1 MQEPDLVQDDSAAP
15 SNTSQ
20 KPRVVV
26 PVWVALAAM
35 VLAVIVAGVII
46 SSIAEPLLN
55 LISPEAPDIPLPP
68 GAHLEKTDE
77 ESKYATTEWLYGSKL
92 PGCEVAAFF
101 DEHDGVEC
109 IYTPL
114 ACPVGPEATAAAQ
127 LAPTSTPENDDGRV
141 TARFSQVAVC
151 SKYVREVASSYTWR
165 VDIFDGYSGDY
176 RTKFR
181 IYLFSE
187 R

>member
-1 MQEPDLVQDDSAAP
+1 MQEPDLGLVPDDAAP
-15 SNTSQ
+15 SETPK
-20 KPRVVV
+20 KPRVVI

-35 VLAVIVAGVII
+35 VLAVVVAGVII

-55 LISPEAPDIPLPP
+55 LISPEKPDIPLPP
-68 GAHLEKTDE
+68 GTHLEKKDE
-77 ESKYATTEWLYGSKL
+77 ESNYATTEWLYGSKL

-101 DEHDGVEC
+101 DQHEGVEC
-109 IYTPL
+109 IYTPM
-114 ACPVGPEATAAAQ
+114 ACPVDVEATA
-127 LAPTSTPENDDGRV
+127 TPEVEPTPTPEGGTI
-141 TARFSQVAVC
+141 TANFSQVAVC
-151 SKYVREVASSYTWR
+151 SKQVKEVASSYTWR
-165 VDIFDGYSGDY
+165 VDIFDGYSGEY

>member
-1 MQEPDLVQDDSAAP
+1 MQEPELVPDDTAAS

-35 VLAVIVAGVII
+35 VLAVIVAGMII

-55 LISPEAPDIPLPP
+55 LISPEEPDIPLPP
-68 GAHLEKTDE
+68 GTHLEKKDDE
-77 ESKYATTEWLYGSKL
+77 GNYATTEWLYGSKL
-92 PGCEVAAFF
+92 SGCEVAAFF

-114 ACPVGPEATAAAQ
+114 ACPVGAEATATAQ
-127 LAPTSTPENDDGRV
+127 VAPTATPDDDDRV

-176 RTKFR
+176 QTKFR